1 MHKEKRNDLH
11 SFHMTSRIRSALLD
25 SEEHICYTC
34 KQSDVSPD
42 NLIANKFLRQAVNN
56 FKNETGYT
64 KHGRKQVQHAAPLP
78 PRPQLVRPLQSRQQ
92 DPLLVN
98 AANPPSASTEIEESI
113 LPLMCRVLPPLHLP
127 FESTHPPCTHRHHS
141 PTFLNTVQGRVSS
154 LLLPLVSILS
164 LSMPL
169 DHQGLTPPGS
179 LQVPSPLSCHY
190 LHPCHNPLSQKKTST
205 DKGTIDKTSMSYGYR
220 RSGSPRS
227 PLSYRG
233 GGWDGAEA
241 PRPYRSRTR
250 SRSPGGYR
258 GRSPGGRKPPP
269 RELLAYDL
277 KGHSPANHDRWER
290 ERYRQ
295 WEKEYADW
303 YNKYYKD
310 FNNQHPPLHHRGHG
324 SRDGEREKISASS
337 RDYSPQGRGRRGKE
351 ERGGP
356 PHNPPSSSSS
366 GAKSSTKIL
375 KSKKIKKKKPGEEQE
390 QSRQSL
396 DRGDATPVRDEPMDE
411 ISSNTKT
418 PPISSRPLPSGGAA
432 TPKATSSK
440 GTAAP
445 AKPATKST
453 SNTQADKMKKEK
465 LPKVKAKVKTQVIK
479 TKSEKVKKMPGEGVT
494 TTKDSST
501 TSSAVKPIKTIKT
514 KADDASNSSVPKKEK
529 PKSSTVRPVIKTPPT
544 SSQNQPLPHHSLLEG
559 PRSSHDS
566 QSRRDPSKSAGLL
579 PLHRPSL
586 LPRPPSPIDSRR
598 RMGED
603 SRTLL
608 GPPEKLRRIDGGGAI
623 FHSHLHPSPFHRLP
637 PPSDRPG
644 LLHLPGTREL
654 GRIDSDRGP
663 LVDVPVTKVSAHLLA
678 QLGRCRSFSHLHV
691 PSGRE
696 MMTKK
701 ARKKILPHPPR
712 NPHHCRRKA
721 EEERDTVMHLNLS
734 EVKHL
739 NASEARP
746 HMLTLSRYDSGPKMQ
761 QATP

>member
-1 MHKEKRNDLH
+1 TR
-11 SFHMTSRIRSALLD
+11 SRSRS
-25 SEEHICYTC
+25 
-34 KQSDVSPD
+34 
-42 NLIANKFLRQAVNN
+42 R
-56 FKNETGYT
+56 
-64 KHGRKQVQHAAPLP
+64 
-78 PRPQLVRPLQSRQQ
+78 
-92 DPLLVN
+92 
-98 AANPPSASTEIEESI
+98 
-113 LPLMCRVLPPLHLP
+113 
-127 FESTHPPCTHRHHS
+127 
-141 PTFLNTVQGRVSS
+141 
-154 LLLPLVSILS
+154 
-164 LSMPL
+164 
-169 DHQGLTPPGS
+169 
-179 LQVPSPLSCHY
+179 
-190 LHPCHNPLSQKKTST
+190 
-205 DKGTIDKTSMSYGYR
+205 SYGYR

-310 FNNQHPPLHHRGHG
+310 FDNQHPPVHHRGHG

-351 ERGGP
+351 ERSGP
-356 PHNPPSSSSS
+356 PHNPPSTSSS

-432 TPKATSSK
+432 TPK

-453 SNTQADKMKKEK
+453 SKTQADKMKKEK

-637 PPSDRPG
+637 HPADRPG

-663 LVDVPVTKVSAHLLA
+663 LVDVPKPMRRIKLNRDLGRRGSSEAAPSDRTQSSSEKSSSGSDRSAAAHGSEGDRRKSTSEGAGRKEPSTSADRGVSRERPSGAGDRHRGSDRERDKPSGSGQQKVSED
-678 QLGRCRSFSHLHV
+678 
-691 PSGRE
+691 RE
-696 MMTKK
+696 DDGEKFG
-701 ARKKILPHPPR
+701 
-712 NPHHCRRKA
+712 KA
-721 EEERDTVMHLNLS
+721 ERKNPSSGSGVGRSVSVDKMTIGEKSAICRKLADQEKPSVSSKERTGGSERDAKSDRLLCLS
-734 EVKHL
+734 LLLDK
-739 NASEARP
+739 
-746 HMLTLSRYDSGPKMQ
+746 
-761 QATP
+761 